1 MKKSPLHLIIA
12 LAVFSSASVFASEVI
27 EDAMKKYHKAPKGQD
42 PVCKVVANG
51 QGSTAQIAEL
61 LTAYQAM
68 CKENPPRG
76 DKEAWVKKCQ
86 AVIAS
91 LKKIQG
97 GDAAGAEEFKKATNC
112 KACHSE
118 HKPE

>member
-1 MKKSPLHLIIA
+1 MKKSPLHLLLVLVVICT
-12 LAVFSSASVFASEVI
+12 SSVFASEVI

-42 PVCKVVANG
+42 PVCKIVANG
-51 QGSTAQIAEL
+51 KASTEQIAEL

-68 CKENPPRG
+68 CKEAPPRG
-76 DKEAWVKKCQ
+76 EKADWVKKCQ

-97 GDAAGAEEFKKATNC
+97 GDTAGAEEFKKASNC

>member
-12 LAVFSSASVFASEVI
+12 LAVFGSATVVASEVI

-51 QGSTAQIAEL
+51 QGSTEQIAEL

-76 DKEAWVKKCQ
+76 EKADWVKKCQ

-91 LKKIQG
+91 LKKIQA
-97 GDAAGAEEFKKATNC
+97 GDAAGAEEFKKASNC

-118 HKPE
+118 HKPD